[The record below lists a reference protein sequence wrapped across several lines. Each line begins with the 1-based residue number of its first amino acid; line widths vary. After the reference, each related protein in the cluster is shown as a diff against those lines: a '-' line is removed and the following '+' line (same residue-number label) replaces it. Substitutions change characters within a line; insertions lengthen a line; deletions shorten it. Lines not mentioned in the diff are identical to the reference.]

1 MLPVIKTQVYEHR
14 TVVKVVTINKN
25 VTADVVCFSTVFV
38 SFITYINLRTLFD
51 VKIFSVV
58 Q

>member
-25 VTADVVCFSTVFV
+25 VTVDVVCFSTVFV
-38 SFITYINLRTLFD
+38 SFITYINLCILFD